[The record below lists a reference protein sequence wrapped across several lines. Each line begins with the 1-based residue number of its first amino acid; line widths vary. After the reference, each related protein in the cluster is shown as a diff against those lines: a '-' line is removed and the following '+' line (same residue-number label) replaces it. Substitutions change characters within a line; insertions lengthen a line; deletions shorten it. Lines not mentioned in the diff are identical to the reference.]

1 MLPTLRPL
9 IERSRLRSHPMTP
22 AMNNR
27 PFPPRTSRRP
37 AVRALGLAIAA
48 TIAMTIAGRASA
60 GGDAPPQFSEG
71 FLIGG
76 QAIDLQRYA
85 QGNPIEPGV
94 YPLEVVI
101 NGHFHEKRDIA
112 FIEAPAARG
121 ATPCLPAGLVR
132 QLPLKAMYLAELAP
146 DDESCVVLP
155 ALVEGATVDFDDSNL
170 QLLVNVPQA
179 AQARNARG
187 YVAPAQRDHGVTA
200 AFFDYNINH
209 SRNQAQQAT
218 YLGLNTGVNLGAWR
232 LRHRAS
238 FSQGSRS
245 SHRDVISSSLQRDVP
260 AWNAQLLLGQGTTG
274 GELFEA
280 LSFTGVRVASDE
292 RMLPDSLRGF
302 APVVE
307 GIAETN
313 AVVTLRQNGHVIHE
327 VSVAPG
333 PFSIED
339 LYPTSFGGDL
349 EVTVTEA
356 DGRQQRFTVNFSAVP
371 QALRPGASRFS
382 ATAGELQDARGTRE
396 AVRFAEAT
404 YARGVSNHF
413 TALGGVQIA
422 EGFQSVLSGGAIN
435 TPVGALGA
443 DITHSRARLAK
454 GGQVAGNSVRLNY
467 QRYITATDTHVGL
480 AALRYSTHGYLA
492 LDDYAQAYHDDWGFS
507 RRARQRFQINLSQ
520 RLGGRSTLSLNGGQ
534 VRYWDSAQRQNDLQ
548 LRFQTSMG
556 RANLSL
562 SALRLQVGDGRQDT
576 RYAATLSI
584 PLGAMPKAPR
594 VSSQLTHST
603 RGEQGQLGLNGA
615 LGAEQQ
621 LSYSLSASAASD
633 RTGSANAHASYRGGH
648 GTITAGY
655 SRSGDHRAFN
665 ASAAGSVVVH
675 RDGINLGGPVGD
687 GFALVQAYGAEG
699 ARVGYGNEVRIGRNG
714 YALLPHT
721 SPYRWN
727 QVELDPAGLPM
738 DVDLLLTSQ
747 RVAPTAG
754 SVVRVAFNA
763 TRERTLLIDAT
774 DALGQPLPFAARI
787 EDDAGRSWGAVGQG
801 GVIQLRGAPEQGQL
815 IVDPDGPHRC
825 RLEYTT
831 PDAPDAYGLSWS
843 QAVCMPLPLPSP

>member
-1 MLPTLRPL
+1 MNNCPFP
-9 IERSRLRSHPMTP
+9 LRS
-22 AMNNR
+22 
-27 PFPPRTSRRP
+27 SRRP
-37 AVRALGLAIAA
+37 AVRVLGLAIAA
-48 TIAMTIAGRASA
+48 TVAMMIAGRASA
-60 GGDAPPQFSEG
+60 GGDARLQFSEG

-76 QAIDLQRYA
+76 KAIDLQRYA
-85 QGNPIEPGV
+85 QGNPMDPGV
-94 YPLEVVI
+94 YSLDVVV
-101 NGHFHEKRDIA
+101 NGQFHDKRDIA
-112 FIEAPAARG
+112 FVEATAARG
-121 ATPCLPAGLVR
+121 AAPCLPAGLVR
-132 QLPLKAMYLAELAP
+132 QLPLKEMFLAELDQ
-146 DDESCVVLP
+146 DDEGCV
-155 ALVEGATVDFDDSNL
+155 ALSDLIEGATVEFDESSL

-209 SRNQAQQAT
+209 SRNHGQQAT

-232 LRHRAS
+232 LRHRSS
-238 FSQGSRS
+238 FSQGSHGSR
-245 SHRDVISSSLQRDVP
+245 HDVISSTLQRDLP
-260 AWNAQLLLGQGTTG
+260 EWNAQLLLGQGTTG
-274 GELFEA
+274 GELFES

-302 APVVE
+302 APVVQ

-382 ATAGELQDARGTRE
+382 ATAGELRDARGLRE

-435 TPVGALGA
+435 TPIGALGA
-443 DITHSRARLAK
+443 DITHSRARLANGK
-454 GGQVAGNSVRLNY
+454 QVAGNSFRLNY
-467 QRYITATDTHVGL
+467 QRYITATGTHFGL
-480 AALRYSTHGYLA
+480 AALRYSTRGYLA
-492 LDDYAQAYHDDWGFS
+492 LNDFAQVYHDDWGLS
-507 RRARQRFQINLSQ
+507 RRARQRLQINFSQ
-520 RLGGRSTLSLNGGQ
+520 RIGGRSTLSLNGGQ
-534 VRYWDSAQRQNDLQ
+534 VRYWESAQRQNDLQ

-562 SALRLQVGDGRQDT
+562 SAQRLQIGDGRQDT
-576 RYAATLSI
+576 RYAASVSI
-584 PLGAMPKAPR
+584 PLGSSPSAPR

-603 RGEQGQLGLNGA
+603 RGEQGQLGLNGTLDA
-615 LGAEQQ
+615 DQQ

-633 RTGSANAHASYRGGH
+633 RAGSANAHASYRGGH
-648 GTITAGY
+648 GTLTAGY
-655 SRSGDHRAFN
+655 SRSGDYSAFN

-675 RDGINLGGPVGD
+675 RDGINFGAPVGD

-699 ARVGYGNEVRIGRNG
+699 ARIGYGNDVRIGRNG
-714 YALLPHT
+714 YALLPHI

-727 QVELDPAGLPM
+727 QFELDPAGLPM
-738 DVDLLLTSQ
+738 DVELLQTSQ
-747 RVAPTAG
+747 RIAPTAG
-754 SVVRVAFNA
+754 SVVRVAFSA
-763 TRERTLLIDAT
+763 TRERTLFIDAT

-787 EDDAGRSWGAVGQG
+787 EDDVGRSYGAVGQG
-801 GVIQLRGAPEQGQL
+801 GVIQLRGAPERGWL
-815 IVDPDGPHRC
+815 IVDPDGPQRC
-825 RLEYTT
+825 RLDYTP

-843 QAVCMPLPLPSP
+843 QAVCKPLPPPSPGLQAALDAADATQF